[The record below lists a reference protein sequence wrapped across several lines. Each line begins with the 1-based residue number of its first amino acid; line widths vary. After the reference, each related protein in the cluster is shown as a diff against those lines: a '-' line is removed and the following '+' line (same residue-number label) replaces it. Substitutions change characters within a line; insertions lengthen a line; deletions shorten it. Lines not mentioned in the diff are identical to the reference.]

1 MRNWEWNVRN
11 ENGSIQNA
19 CTLVPY
25 IYNFIYFF
33 LPLLPCSCLVY
44 PLELMSLLLL
54 ICYCV
59 FGRVLKD
66 RI

>member
-1 MRNWEWNVRN
+1 MRNWEWNITN

-19 CTLVPY
+19 CTLVLY

-33 LPLLPCSCLVY
+33 LPLPPYSCLVY
-44 PLELMSLLLL
+44 PLELMSPLFL

-59 FGRVLKD
+59 SGRVLKD